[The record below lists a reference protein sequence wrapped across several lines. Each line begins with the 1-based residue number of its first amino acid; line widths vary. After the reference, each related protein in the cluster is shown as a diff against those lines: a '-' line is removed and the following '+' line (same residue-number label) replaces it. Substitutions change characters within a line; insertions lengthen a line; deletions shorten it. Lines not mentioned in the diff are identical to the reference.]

1 MKTNKKI
8 SIKIKSKTERRIME
22 EPQVEIITEWNVKR
36 IFIALL
42 VILLLVIIPA
52 YYLSSLNEEPVL
64 KDIKQSDIETETVTL
79 IPEITMPPIK
89 SDIAAVIKPLKDE
102 VIEPQETYL
111 QKEAIVPQAI
121 KQITKSSVK
130 NSFEQLHPNIS
141 RARLAKSMQGKEPY
155 EDVELP
161 FLVNS
166 EQAKGLFYFTEINNM
181 KGNTVFHEWLKN
193 GKSIYKRKI
202 KIRGNRW
209 RISTSKL
216 FNNNHVGEW
225 QVRTLDQQGKVL
237 NEITFLVTMP

>member
-1 MKTNKKI
+1 
-8 SIKIKSKTERRIME
+8 
-22 EPQVEIITEWNVKR
+22 
-36 IFIALL
+36 
-42 VILLLVIIPA
+42 
-52 YYLSSLNEEPVL
+52 
-64 KDIKQSDIETETVTL
+64 
-79 IPEITMPPIK
+79 
-89 SDIAAVIKPLKDE
+89 
-102 VIEPQETYL
+102 
-111 QKEAIVPQAI
+111 
-121 KQITKSSVK
+121 
-130 NSFEQLHPNIS
+130 
-141 RARLAKSMQGKEPY
+141 MQGKEPY

-216 FNNNHVGEW
+216 FNNHHVGEW